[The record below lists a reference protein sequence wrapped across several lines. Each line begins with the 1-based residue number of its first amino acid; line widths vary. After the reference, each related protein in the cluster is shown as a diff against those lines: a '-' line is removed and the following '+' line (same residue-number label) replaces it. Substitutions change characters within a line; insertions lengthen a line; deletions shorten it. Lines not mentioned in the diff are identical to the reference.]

1 MIRTRLTLTSG
12 LLLVTLLVG
21 LLGVAAGCS
30 RASNKKVV
38 AVIPKGQAHIFWQT
52 VHAGAAAAGK
62 EFGFTIEWNGPAAE
76 NDFSKQVEIVE
87 NFISRRVDGIVLAPT
102 TQTGLVNVIEKAKK
116 EGIPVTIFDSAAE
129 TQDYVSFVATDNYAG
144 GQMAAKRLGELL
156 HGKGKIAMIATM
168 PGGASTLERERGF
181 EETLAKDFPE
191 MKVVAKQFGMSD
203 YAKSLAVSEDIL
215 TANQNLDGM
224 FASNESSAV
233 GAVQAIKAR
242 GLGGKLPLVGFD
254 SSQPLLD
261 ALKNGIVDSL
271 VVQDPYKMGYESV
284 KSLADLWAGRTPPKR
299 IDSGARLVTKDDL
312 AKPEFQKLLNPPLV
326 F

>member
-1 MIRTRLTLTSG
+1 MG
-12 LLLVTLLVG
+12 L
-21 LLGVAAGCS
+21 GCAKASS
-30 RASNKKVV
+30 RKVV

-62 EFGFTIEWNGPAAE
+62 EFNLTIEWNGPAAE

-87 NFISRRVDGIVLAPT
+87 NFINRRVDGIVLAPT
-102 TQTGLVNVIEKAKK
+102 TQKGLVNVIEKAKK
-116 EGIPVTIFDSAAE
+116 EGIPVTIFDSGAE
-129 TQDYVSFVATDNYAG
+129 TEDYVSFVATDNYAG
-144 GQMAAKRLGELL
+144 GVMAAKRLGQIL
-156 HGKGKIAMIATM
+156 HGKGNVAIVATM
-168 PGGASTLERERGF
+168 PGGASTMERERGF
-181 EETLAKDFPE
+181 EETLAKEFPE

-215 TANQNLDGM
+215 TANQNLNGM

-233 GAVQAIKAR
+233 GAMQAIKAR
-242 GLGGKLPLVGFD
+242 GLGGKLPFVGFD

-271 VVQDPYKMGYESV
+271 VLQDPYKMGYESV
-284 KSLADLWAGRTPPKR
+284 KSLADLWAGHTPPKR
-299 IDSGARLVTKDDL
+299 IDSGARLVTKEDL
-312 AKPEFQKLLNPPLV
+312 GKPEFQRLLNPPLV

>member
-1 MIRTRLTLTSG
+1 MIRTRLTLAVLVLLMG
-12 LLLVTLLVG
+12 LG
-21 LLGVAAGCS
+21 LTTGCS
-30 RASNKKVV
+30 KASSKKVV

-62 EFGFTIEWNGPAAE
+62 EFNLTIEWNGPPAE
-76 NDFSKQVEIVE
+76 NDFSQQVEIVE

-102 TQTGLVNVIEKAKK
+102 TEKGLVNVIEKAKK
-116 EGIPVTIFDSAAE
+116 EGIPVTIFDSAAD

-144 GQMAAKRLGELL
+144 GQMAAKRLGQIL
-156 HGKGKIAMIATM
+156 HGKGNVAIIATM
-168 PGGASTLERERGF
+168 PGGASTTARELGF
-181 EETLAKDFPE
+181 EETLAKDFPA

-215 TANQNLDGM
+215 TANQNLNGM

-233 GAVQAIKAR
+233 GAVQALKAR
-242 GLGGKLPLVGFD
+242 GLGGKIPFVGFD

-261 ALKNGIVDSL
+261 ALKDGIVDSL
-271 VVQDPYKMGYESV
+271 VLQDPYKMGYEGV
-284 KSLADLWAGRTPPKR
+284 KSLADLWTGRTPAKR
-299 IDSGARLVTKDDL
+299 IDSGARLVTREDL
-312 AKPEFQKLLNPPLV
+312 DKPEFQKLLHPPLV